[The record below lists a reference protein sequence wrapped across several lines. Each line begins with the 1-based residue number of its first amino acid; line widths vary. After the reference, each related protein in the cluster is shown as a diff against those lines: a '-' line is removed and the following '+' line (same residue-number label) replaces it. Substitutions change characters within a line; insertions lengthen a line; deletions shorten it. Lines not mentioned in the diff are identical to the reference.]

1 MQKTRLMP
9 GAPTRQGTDWRVA
22 APSLVAD
29 VLRGLQGTPKRL
41 SPTYFYDER
50 GSQLFDA
57 ICELPEYYITRT
69 ETQILE
75 AHAQEMADRIGPNAL
90 LVELG
95 SGASTKTRLL
105 LDRLPDLAAYVPVD
119 ISRTHL
125 MAAAQR
131 VAAAYPG
138 LEVLP
143 ACADF
148 TQAFPLPKPKRTPSR
163 IVVFFPGST
172 IGNFDPPAAIELMKV
187 MNRIASGAAPT
198 RVGATPGTATAA
210 TTTPPG
216 MPGGLVIGFDL
227 VKDSRILE
235 RAYDDSAGVT
245 AEFNLNV
252 LRRLN
257 RDLGADFDLQAFR
270 HQAVWVPGSNRIEM
284 RLVSTAA
291 QTVTIAGE
299 AISFAANEA
308 IITEH
313 CHKYTPGLFASLA
326 GAAGWTARQTWTDSR
341 DYFHVQYLEQD
352 LKQEKKG

>member
-1 MQKTRLMP
+1 MQKTRL
-9 GAPTRQGTDWRVA
+9 QSGTPARKTFNWRIA
-22 APSLVAD
+22 APSLVED
-29 VLRGLQGTPKRL
+29 VLRGLQSEPKRL

-50 GSQLFDA
+50 GSELFDA

-69 ETQILE
+69 ETGILE
-75 AHAQEMADRIGPNAL
+75 THAQEIADRIGPNAL

-125 MAAAQR
+125 VAAAQR
-131 VAAAYPG
+131 IAASYPG

-148 TQAFPLPKPKRTPSR
+148 TQAFTLPRPKRTPSR
-163 IVVFFPGST
+163 VVVFFPGST

-187 MNRIASGAAPT
+187 MRRIASATAPARLGAPNA
-198 RVGATPGTATAA
+198 AA
-210 TTTPPG
+210 TT
-216 MPGGLVIGFDL
+216 GGLVIGFDL
-227 VKDSRILE
+227 VKDPAVLE

-257 RDLGADFDLQAFR
+257 RDLGADFDLAAFR
-270 HQAVWVPGSNRIEM
+270 HQAVWVPEASRIEM
-284 RLVSTAA
+284 RLISTVT

-299 AISFAANEA
+299 AVSFAANER

-313 CHKYTPGLFASLA
+313 CHKYTPELVAAQA
-326 GAAGWTARQTWTDSR
+326 GAAGWTSRQTWSDAR

-352 LKQEKKG
+352 LNQEKKG

>member
-1 MQKTRLMP
+1 MQKTLLQP
-9 GAPTRQGTDWRVA
+9 GTPARKSADWRVA

-29 VLRGLQGTPKRL
+29 VLRGLQSEPKRL

-69 ETQILE
+69 ETGILA
-75 AHAQEMADRIGPNAL
+75 AHAQEIADRIGPNAL

-131 VAAAYPG
+131 IAAAYPG

-148 TQAFPLPKPKRTPSR
+148 TQAFTLPRPKRTPSR
-163 IVVFFPGST
+163 VVVFFPGST

-187 MNRIASGAAPT
+187 MRRIASAAAPA
-198 RVGATPGTATAA
+198 RLGTSNA
-210 TTTPPG
+210 TTA
-216 MPGGLVIGFDL
+216 GGLVIGFDL
-227 VKDSRILE
+227 VKDPAVLE

-257 RDLGADFDLQAFR
+257 RDLGADFDLEIGRA
-270 HQAVWVPGSNRIEM
+270 
-284 RLVSTAA
+284 
-291 QTVTIAGE
+291 
-299 AISFAANEA
+299 
-308 IITEH
+308 
-313 CHKYTPGLFASLA
+313 
-326 GAAGWTARQTWTDSR
+326 
-341 DYFHVQYLEQD
+341 HV
-352 LKQEKKG
+352 

>member
-1 MQKTRLMP
+1 MQTTRLAP
-9 GAPTRQGTDWRVA
+9 GTPARKSADWRVA

-29 VLRGLQGTPKRL
+29 VLRGLQSEPKRL

-69 ETQILE
+69 ETGILE
-75 AHAQEMADRIGPNAL
+75 EHAQEIADRIGPNAL

-131 VAAAYPG
+131 IAVSYPG

-148 TQAFPLPKPKRTPSR
+148 TQTFPLPKPKRTPSR
-163 IVVFFPGST
+163 VVVYFPGST
-172 IGNFDPPAAIELMKV
+172 IGNFDPPAAVELMKV
-187 MNRIASGAAPT
+187 MSRIA
-198 RVGATPGTATAA
+198 GATVAPARLGTANPA
-210 TTTPPG
+210 TTA
-216 MPGGLVIGFDL
+216 GGLVIGFDL
-227 VKDSRILE
+227 VKDPAILE
-235 RAYDDSAGVT
+235 RAYDDAAGVT

-257 RDLGADFDLQAFR
+257 RDVGADFDLSAFR
-270 HQAVWVPGSNRIEM
+270 HQAIWVPDASRIEM
-284 RLVSTAA
+284 RLVSTRA
-291 QTVTIAGE
+291 QVVTIGGE
-299 AISFAANEA
+299 VIPFAADEP
-308 IITEH
+308 IIT
-313 CHKYTPGLFASLA
+313 
-326 GAAGWTARQTWTDSR
+326 
-341 DYFHVQYLEQD
+341 
-352 LKQEKKG
+352 

>member
-1 MQKTRLMP
+1 MQTRLRLP
-9 GAPTRQGTDWRVA
+9 GTPAHHGADWRVA

-29 VLRGLQGTPKRL
+29 VLRGLQGEPKRL

-50 GSQLFDA
+50 GSQLFDE

-69 ETQILE
+69 ETRILE
-75 AHAQEMADRIGPNAL
+75 RHAQAIADRIGENAL

-131 VAAAYPG
+131 IASAYPG

-148 TQAFPLPKPKRTPSR
+148 TQAFPLPRSGRAPSR
-163 IVVFFPGST
+163 VVVFFPGST

-187 MNRIASGAAPT
+187 MRGIATGAA
-198 RVGATPGTATAA
+198 TARLGSSPVTSA
-210 TTTPPG
+210 
-216 MPGGLVIGFDL
+216 GGLVIGFDL
-227 VKDSRILE
+227 VKDPATLE

-270 HQAVWVPGSNRIEM
+270 HEAIWVPEANRIEM
-284 RLVSTAA
+284 RLVSKVA

-299 AISFAANEA
+299 AISFAADER
-308 IITEH
+308 IVTEH
-313 CHKYTPGLFASLA
+313 CHKYTPALFAAQA
-326 GAAGWTARQTWTDSR
+326 GAAGWTAQQTWTDER
-341 DYFHVQYLEQD
+341 NYFHVQYLEQD
-352 LKQEKKG
+352 LKQEQKG

>member
-1 MQKTRLMP
+1 MQTTLRQP
-9 GAPTRQGTDWRVA
+9 GTPAHHTADWRVA

-29 VLRGLQGTPKRL
+29 VLRGLQSEPKRL
-41 SPTYFYDER
+41 SSTYFYDER
-50 GSQLFDA
+50 GSQLFDE
-57 ICELPEYYITRT
+57 ICDLPEYYLTRT
-69 ETQILE
+69 ETRILE
-75 AHAQEMADRIGPNAL
+75 QHAEEIAGRIGANAL

-125 MAAAQR
+125 VAAAQR
-131 VAAAYPG
+131 IAAAYPG

-148 TQAFPLPKPKRTPSR
+148 TQAFPLPKPSRTPSR
-163 IVVFFPGST
+163 VVVFFPGST
-172 IGNFDPPAAIELMKV
+172 IGNFDPPAAVELMKV
-187 MNRIASGAAPT
+187 MRRIAAGASAA
-198 RVGATPGTATAA
+198 RLGSAHA
-210 TTTPPG
+210 TTG
-216 MPGGLVIGFDL
+216 AGGLVIGFDL
-227 VKDSRILE
+227 VKDPAILE

-257 RDLGADFDLQAFR
+257 RDLGANFDLQAFR
-270 HQAVWVPGSNRIEM
+270 HQAIWVPETSRIEM
-284 RLVSTAA
+284 RLVSRVA

-299 AISFAANEA
+299 EISFVADEP

-313 CHKYTPGLFASLA
+313 CHKYTPGQFAAQA
-326 GAAGWTARQTWTDSR
+326 GAAGWKARQTWGDEMN
-341 DYFHVQYLEQD
+341 YFHVQYLEQD
-352 LKQEKKG
+352 LKQEQKG

>member
-1 MQKTRLMP
+1 MQTTLRLP
-9 GAPTRQGTDWRVA
+9 GTPAYHGADWRVA
-22 APSLVAD
+22 APSLVED
-29 VLRGLQGTPKRL
+29 VLRGLQGEPKRL

-50 GSQLFDA
+50 GSQLFDE

-69 ETQILE
+69 ETRILE
-75 AHAQEMADRIGPNAL
+75 RHAQEIADRIGENAL

-131 VAAAYPG
+131 IASAYPG

-148 TQAFPLPKPKRTPSR
+148 TQAFPVPKSRRTPSR
-163 IVVFFPGST
+163 VVVFFPGST

-187 MNRIASGAAPT
+187 MRRIATGAAT
-198 RVGATPGTATAA
+198 ARLGSSPGTSA
-210 TTTPPG
+210 
-216 MPGGLVIGFDL
+216 GGLVIGFDL
-227 VKDSRILE
+227 VKDPAILE

-245 AEFNLNV
+245 TEFNLNV

-270 HQAVWVPGSNRIEM
+270 HEAIWVPEANRIEM
-284 RLVSTAA
+284 RLISRVA
-291 QTVTIAGE
+291 QAVTIAGE
-299 AISFAANEA
+299 VISFAADEP
-308 IITEH
+308 IVTEH
-313 CHKYTPGLFASLA
+313 CHKYTPGLFAA
-326 GAAGWTARQTWTDSR
+326 QARAAGWTARQTWADER
-341 DYFHVQYLEQD
+341 NYFHVQYLEQD
-352 LKQEKKG
+352 LKQEQKG

>member
-1 MQKTRLMP
+1 MQESRLKS
-9 GAPTRQGTDWRVA
+9 GAPARKGADWRVA

-29 VLRGLQGTPKRL
+29 VLRGLQSAQKRL
-41 SPTYFYDER
+41 SPVYFYDER

-57 ICELPEYYITRT
+57 ICELPEYYVTRT

-75 AHAQEMADRIGPNAL
+75 SHAQEIADRIGPNAL

-148 TQAFPLPKPKRTPSR
+148 TKAFPLRKPKRTPSR
-163 IVVFFPGST
+163 VVVFFPGST

-187 MNRIASGAAPT
+187 MSRIAGGGSAAST
-198 RVGATPGTATAA
+198 RLGATGTPATS
-210 TTTPPG
+210 
-216 MPGGLVIGFDL
+216 GGLVIGFDL
-227 VKDSRILE
+227 VKDPAVLE
-235 RAYDDSAGVT
+235 RAYDDDAGVT

-257 RDLGADFDLQAFR
+257 RDLGADFDLDAFR
-270 HQAVWVPGSNRIEM
+270 HQAIWVPECNRIEM
-284 RLVSTAA
+284 RLVSKVA

-299 AISFAANEA
+299 AISFAADEP

-313 CHKYTPGLFASLA
+313 CHKYTPELFATLA
-326 GAAGWTARQTWTDSR
+326 GAAGWKARQTWTDAR

-352 LKQEKKG
+352 LKQEKNG

>member
-1 MQKTRLMP
+1 MQTTRLQP
-9 GAPTRQGTDWRVA
+9 GTPARKSADWRVA

-29 VLRGLQGTPKRL
+29 VLRGLQIEPKRL

-69 ETQILE
+69 ETGILA
-75 AHAQEMADRIGPNAL
+75 AHAQEIADRIGPNAL

-105 LDRLPDLAAYVPVD
+105 LDRLHNLAAYVPVD

-131 VAAAYPG
+131 IAAAYPG

-148 TQAFPLPKPKRTPSR
+148 TQAFTLPRPKRTPSR
-163 IVVFFPGST
+163 VVVFFPGST
-172 IGNFDPPAAIELMKV
+172 LGNFDPPAAIELMKV
-187 MNRIASGAAPT
+187 MRRIACGAAPT
-198 RVGATPGTATAA
+198 LLGAPNV
-210 TTTPPG
+210 TTSA
-216 MPGGLVIGFDL
+216 GGLVIGFDL
-227 VKDSRILE
+227 VKDPAVLE
-235 RAYDDSAGVT
+235 RAYDDAAGVT

-257 RDLGADFDLQAFR
+257 RDLGADFDLGAFR
-270 HQAVWVPGSNRIEM
+270 HQAIWVPEASRIEM
-284 RLVSTAA
+284 RLISTVA

-299 AISFAANEA
+299 ALSFAANEP

-313 CHKYTPGLFASLA
+313 CHKYTPELFAAQA
-326 GAAGWTARQTWTDSR
+326 GAAGWTSRQTWTDAR

-352 LKQEKKG
+352 LNQEKKG

>member
-1 MQKTRLMP
+1 MQTRLRLP
-9 GAPTRQGTDWRVA
+9 GTPAHHGADWRVA

-29 VLRGLQGTPKRL
+29 VLRGLQGEPKRL

-50 GSQLFDA
+50 GSQLFDE

-69 ETQILE
+69 ETRILE
-75 AHAQEMADRIGPNAL
+75 RHAQAIADRIGENAL

-131 VAAAYPG
+131 IASAYPG

-148 TQAFPLPKPKRTPSR
+148 TQAFPLPRSRRTPSR
-163 IVVFFPGST
+163 VVVFFPGST

-187 MNRIASGAAPT
+187 MRRIATGAAT
-198 RVGATPGTATAA
+198 ARLGSSPGTSA
-210 TTTPPG
+210 
-216 MPGGLVIGFDL
+216 GGLVIGFDL
-227 VKDSRILE
+227 VKDPAILE

-257 RDLGADFDLQAFR
+257 RDLGADFDLQAFS
-270 HQAVWVPGSNRIEM
+270 HEAIWVPEANRIEM
-284 RLVSTAA
+284 RLVSKVA

-299 AISFAANEA
+299 AISFAADER
-308 IITEH
+308 IVTEH
-313 CHKYTPGLFASLA
+313 CHKYTPGLFAAQA
-326 GAAGWTARQTWTDSR
+326 GAAGWTAQQTWTDER
-341 DYFHVQYLEQD
+341 NYFHVQYLEQD
-352 LKQEKKG
+352 LKQEQKG

>member
-1 MQKTRLMP
+1 MQTTQRLP
-9 GAPTRQGTDWRVA
+9 GTPAHHGADWRVA

-29 VLRGLQGTPKRL
+29 VLRGLQGEPKRL

-50 GSQLFDA
+50 GSQLFDE

-69 ETQILE
+69 ETRILE
-75 AHAQEMADRIGPNAL
+75 RHAQEIADRIGANAL

-131 VAAAYPG
+131 IASAYPG

-148 TQAFPLPKPKRTPSR
+148 TQAFPLPRSRRTPSR
-163 IVVFFPGST
+163 VVVFFPGST

-187 MNRIASGAAPT
+187 MRRIATGAA
-198 RVGATPGTATAA
+198 TARLGSSPAA
-210 TTTPPG
+210 S
-216 MPGGLVIGFDL
+216 PGGLVIGFDL
-227 VKDSRILE
+227 VKDPAILE

-270 HQAVWVPGSNRIEM
+270 HEAIWVPAANRIEM
-284 RLVSTAA
+284 RLVSRVE

-299 AISFAANEA
+299 VISFAAEER
-308 IITEH
+308 IVTEH
-313 CHKYTPGLFASLA
+313 CHKYTPGLFAAQA
-326 GAAGWTARQTWTDSR
+326 GAAGWTARQTWTDER
-341 DYFHVQYLEQD
+341 NYFHVQYLEQD
-352 LKQEKKG
+352 LKQEQKG